1 MIRAFKNLEEFKE
14 KTGLGVGYTVSVRL
28 SQDVFPPEFYLHD
41 GMITGFDY
49 GDKTV
54 CIGSRTY
61 SLETLS
67 KFEYL
72 KDGKWIPFG
81 VEEVSTRP
89 AKFKVGK
96 KYYCLDDY
104 GERTAVFVTAKYK
117 DPLDGKLKVV
127 FDNRVCEVKTDE
139 YDEEGEEDNNE
150 FLSEDFLSDVID
162 ARDEVKE

>member
-96 KYYCLDDY
+96 QYTGTDS
-104 GERTAVFVTAKYK
+104 T
-117 DPLDGKLKVV
+117 GKLFSVFINTKYRDPKDKKVKVV
-127 FDNRVCEVKTDE
+127 VNNRFFATVYTGTNDNERFLFSDYVIKAEN
-139 YDEEGEEDNNE
+139 EEGEIG
-150 FLSEDFLSDVID
+150 F
-162 ARDEVKE
+162 

>member
-1 MIRAFKNLEEFKE
+1 MIRPFKNIKEFVE
-14 KTGLGVGYTVSVRL
+14 T
-28 SQDVFPPEFYLHD
+28 
-41 GMITGFDY
+41 TGFS
-49 GDKTV
+49 
-54 CIGSRTY
+54 IGSVIQMFHIPSKDRFTAMVIKVSFSEDY
-61 SLETLS
+61 VAIGDATMSLKHLCEDFKYCKNDEWL
-67 KFEYL
+67 
-72 KDGKWIPFG
+72 PFG
-81 VEEVSTRP
+81 VEETSNRP